1 MRHLTTS
8 SVFRRR
14 ATRALLLLSVAALAG
29 ACARGFQPR
38 KFTQAPDL
46 YRASLREFQRKKF
59 DNALAGLD
67 LLASQLPARDTLLPL
82 VYYHQAQAHA
92 RKGEHLLA
100 AQAYQ
105 RIGDAFPDDSL
116 ADDALYQQAREYQ
129 RLWRKPQLDAQY
141 GTTALGTYRQV
152 LSLYPDS
159 PLSAESGKQIAT
171 LNDWFAT
178 KDFDNGMHY
187 LRRKAYDP
195 ALIYFRDVVR
205 LYPGTPAARR
215 AYFRMVEAYRAINY
229 KEELAEVCTEMR
241 RFYPTDAQVARE
253 CPTPPS
259 SAAAPTPAAPG
270 APAPGATSER
280 RVPSV
285 EAIPGRDPS
294 TLPMTPA
301 APGTPP
307 AAPSPSTTPTPSTTP
322 APGSPTPTPQPS
334 TPGAPPP
341 PPR

>member
-1 MRHLTTS
+1 MRHLTS
-8 SVFRRR
+8 SSAFRRR
-14 ATRALLLLSVAALAG
+14 ATRALLLMSVAALAG

-38 KFTQAPDL
+38 KFTQAPEL

-116 ADDALYQQAREYQ
+116 ADDALLQQAREYQ

-141 GTTALGTYRQV
+141 GTTALGTFRQV

-159 PLSAESGKQIAT
+159 PLSKDAGKEIAT

-178 KDFDNGMHY
+178 KDYDNGMHY

-215 AYFRMVEAYRAINY
+215 SYFRMVEAYRAINY
-229 KEELAEVCTEMR
+229 REELAEVCAEMR
-241 RFYPTDAQVARE
+241 RFYPNDAQVARE
-253 CPTPPS
+253 CPSLPS
-259 SAAAPTPAAPG
+259 SAS
-270 APAPGATSER
+270 APAPGTPADSAATPTVER
-280 RVPSV
+280 RVPGV

-294 TLPMTPA
+294 TVPMTPA
-301 APGTPP
+301 PGT
-307 AAPSPSTTPTPSTTP
+307 APSSPTPSSTPTPSTTP
-322 APGSPTPTPQPS
+322 PPGRPTPAPQPS

>member
-1 MRHLTTS
+1 MRFPTTPS
-8 SVFRRR
+8 ALRRR
-14 ATRALLLLSVAALAG
+14 AAHALLLLSVAALAG
-29 ACARGFQPR
+29 ACARGFQPKR
-38 KFTQAPDL
+38 FTQAPEL

-141 GTTALGTYRQV
+141 GTTALGTFRQV
-152 LSLYPDS
+152 LTLYPDS
-159 PLSAESGKQIAT
+159 PMSAEAGKQIQT

-178 KDFDNGMHY
+178 KDYDNGMHY

-215 AYFRMVEAYRAINY
+215 AYLRMVDAYKAINY
-229 KEELAEVCTEMR
+229 KEELAEVCAEMR
-241 RFYPTDAQVARE
+241 RFYPTDADVARE
-253 CPTPPS
+253 CP
-259 SAAAPTPAAPG
+259 AAPAATAAPATPA
-270 APAPGATSER
+270 S
-280 RVPSV
+280 
-285 EAIPGRDPS
+285 D
-294 TLPMTPA
+294 TPA
-301 APGTPP
+301 GAAP
-307 AAPSPSTTPTPSTTP
+307 AAPSTAPTVPTPGTTP
-322 APGSPTPTPQPS
+322 APAPVPATPAPAPQPG
-334 TPGAPPP
+334 TPGAPPK

>member
-141 GTTALGTYRQV
+141 GTTALGTFRQV

-159 PLSAESGKQIAT
+159 PLSAESGKQIAA

-178 KDFDNGMHY
+178 KDYDNGMHY

-215 AYFRMVEAYRAINY
+215 SYFRMVEAYRAIKY
-229 KEELAEVCTEMR
+229 REELAEVCTEMR
-241 RFYPTDAQVARE
+241 RFYPDDPEVARE
-253 CPTPPS
+253 CPAPP
-259 SAAAPTPAAPG
+259 AAAS
-270 APAPGATSER
+270 APAPGTPGTPAVTPAGER
-280 RVPSV
+280 RLPGV

-294 TLPMTPA
+294 TLPITPV
-301 APGTPP
+301 PG
-307 AAPSPSTTPTPSTTP
+307 AAPSLPVPTSTPTPSTTP
-322 APGSPTPTPQPS
+322 PRGSPPPAPQPS

>member
-1 MRHLTTS
+1 MRLPTTS
-8 SVFRRR
+8 SALRRR
-14 ATRALLLLSVAALAG
+14 AAHALLLLGMAALAG

-38 KFTQAPDL
+38 KYTQAPEL
-46 YRASLREFQRKKF
+46 YRASLQQLQRKKF

-82 VYYHQAQAHA
+82 VYYNQAVAHA

-116 ADDALYQQAREYQ
+116 ADNALYEQAREYQ

-141 GTTALGTYRQV
+141 GTTALGTFRQV
-152 LSLYPDS
+152 LTLYPDS
-159 PLSAESGKQIAT
+159 PLSAEAGKQIQT

-178 KDFDNGMHY
+178 KDYDSGMFY
-187 LRRKAYDP
+187 FRQKAWDP

-215 AYFRMVEAYRAINY
+215 SYFRMVESYKAINY
-229 KEELAEVCTEMR
+229 KEELAEVCVEMR
-241 RFYPTDAQVARE
+241 RFYPTDGDVARE
-253 CPTPPS
+253 CPAAPAAAAAPTAPTTGVPAMAPAIAPASGRTEAPPS
-259 SAAAPTPAAPG
+259 SAPAAPT
-270 APAPGATSER
+270 
-280 RVPSV
+280 
-285 EAIPGRDPS
+285 
-294 TLPMTPA
+294 
-301 APGTPP
+301 TPP
-307 AAPSPSTTPTPSTTP
+307 AVPNPSTTPTPQAPAPAPGTP
-322 APGSPTPTPQPS
+322 APQPGR
-334 TPGAPPP
+334 PGAPPP